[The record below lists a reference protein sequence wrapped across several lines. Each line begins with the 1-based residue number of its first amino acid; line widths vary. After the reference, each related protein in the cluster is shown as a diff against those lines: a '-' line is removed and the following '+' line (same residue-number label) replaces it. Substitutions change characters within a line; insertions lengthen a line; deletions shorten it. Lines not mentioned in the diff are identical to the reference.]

1 MLSER
6 QKILLIPVEV
16 TEFIYENGL
25 IKPFSIFLY
34 LKLFA
39 GNKVSATDEVFAK
52 LRQDLKMSDPKG
64 RTFNKHFQQLLEL
77 NWIGYNAESGIYHIR
92 SFAYIR
98 AINGFKKRRATKLF
112 LKDILQLQ
120 VYLVGV
126 LLCTQVYAQKYYWE
140 IAKGR
145 SGTATNKRDV
155 AKQSRASRRSSK
167 PPYYGICNKR
177 IAKLLCC
184 KYTRACNLKK
194 AAAKAGYITLRKH
207 YADLKELDKADYNMR
222 PIIAE
227 RRPELAKRMRF
238 WRQIKN
244 GNKMVKVVQQLHD
257 EIIPNIEFK
266 KIASFA
272 SLKVPF
278 GIIKSF
284 LPNQSHAKA
293 A

>member
-6 QKILLIPVEV
+6 HKILLVPVQIS
-16 TEFIYENGL
+16 EFVYDNGL
-25 IKPFSIFLY
+25 TKPFSIFLY

-39 GNKVSATDEVFAK
+39 GDKVSATDEVFAM
-52 LRQDLKMSDPKG
+52 LRQNLKMTDLKG

-77 NWIGYNAESGIYHIR
+77 NWIGYNAKSGIYHIR
-92 SFAYIR
+92 SFDYIR
-98 AINGFKKRRATKLF
+98 AVNGFKRRRATKLF

-126 LLCTQVYAQKYYWE
+126 LLCTEVYAQKYYWE

-145 SGTATNKRDV
+145 SRTATNKRDV
-155 AKQSRASRRSSK
+155 ANQSRASRLSSK

-177 IAKLLCC
+177 IARLLGC
-184 KYTRACNLKK
+184 KYTRACNLKQ
-194 AAAKAGYITLRKH
+194 AAAEAGYITIRH
-207 YADLKELDKADYNMR
+207 RYADIKELDKADYNMR
-222 PIIAE
+222 PMIAE

-244 GNKMVKVVQQLHD
+244 GDKIVKVVQQLHD
-257 EIIPNIEFK
+257 EILPHIEYK
-266 KIASFA
+266 RVGGFA
-272 SLKVPF
+272 ALKVPF
-278 GIIKSF
+278 GIVKVF
-284 LPNQSHAKA
+284 LTNQSHAKA